1 MTTVQVV
8 ETSVTITTA
17 SAIHAPLTYYLIP
30 GLKPFSKAMLLVCTA
45 FTFTAYTVVKLLI
58 TERRK

>member
-1 MTTVQVV
+1 MTTAQVV

-17 SAIHAPLTYYLIP
+17 RAIHAPPTYDLTP
-30 GLKPFSKAMLLVCTA
+30 GLKPFTKAMLLVCTA